1 MTLGVESFAV
11 AVDDPAD
18 VYGDLR
24 GERIPFGFDL
34 EWETDGSVYP
44 WIGSSRYEI
53 PCHVHGEI
61 LVGDERIDFDGIGQR
76 DHSWG
81 ERDWWSLGWV
91 WTAGALDDGTRFH
104 TTRIRSEEHTSEL
117 PSLMR
122 NSYAV

>member
-44 WIGSSRYEI
+44 WIGSRRYEI

-61 LVGDERIDFDGIGQR
+61 LVGAARIDFDGLGMR
-76 DHSWG
+76 DPTRGARAWL
-81 ERDWWSLGWV
+81 SLAV
-91 WTAGALDDGTRFH
+91 ASTPGAPDHGPRFH
-104 TTRIRSEEHTSEL
+104 TPHLRL
-117 PSLMR
+117 PRPAHLAPAPSPP
-122 NSYAV
+122 

>member
-44 WIGSSRYEI
+44 WLGSSRYEI
-53 PCHVHGEI
+53 PCHVHGET
-61 LVGDERIDFDGIGQR
+61 LVGADRNDFDGICPPYPRWAKRICVTHGR
-76 DHSWG
+76 G
-81 ERDWWSLGWV
+81 R
-91 WTAGALDDGTRFH
+91 TAGAPDTDTPF
-104 TTRIRSEEHTSEL
+104 
-117 PSLMR
+117 
-122 NSYAV
+122 